1 MKKRDRPKVDGWLIL
16 DKPVGPTSTQALGRV
31 RRLFGGG
38 KAGHAGTLDPLASGI
53 LPIAFGEATKTLA
66 AIVDREK
73 TYRFRV
79 AWGAQTTTDDLE
91 GTITDQNDV
100 RPDAESIRAALS
112 AFRGPI
118 QQRPP
123 AFSAIK
129 VDGVRAYDLARS
141 GESVDLA
148 ERQVIVHRL
157 DLLEAT
163 IDHADLEL
171 VCGKGTYVR
180 SLARDLAR
188 ALGGFGHV
196 TVLRRTAVGAFDES
210 CAISLDFLQ
219 QCADKAQLVERL
231 LPVLTALDDIPVL
244 AVAVAEANLLR
255 SGRSVPLSQIIGLAD
270 LLTSTGQAVAV
281 LCDGVPVAL
290 GRIEADG
297 LRPTR
302 VFNL

>member
-1 MKKRDRPKVDGWLIL
+1 
-16 DKPVGPTSTQALGRV
+16 
-31 RRLFGGG
+31 
-38 KAGHAGTLDPLASGI
+38 
-53 LPIAFGEATKTLA
+53 
-66 AIVDREK
+66 
-73 TYRFRV
+73 
-79 AWGAQTTTDDLE
+79 
-91 GTITDQNDV
+91 
-100 RPDAESIRAALS
+100 
-112 AFRGPI
+112 
-118 QQRPP
+118 
-123 AFSAIK
+123 
-129 VDGVRAYDLARS
+129 
-141 GESVDLA
+141 
-148 ERQVIVHRL
+148 VHRL

-163 IDHADLEL
+163 PDHADLEL

-231 LPVLTALDDIPVL
+231 LPVLTALDDILVL

-255 SGRSVPLSQIIGLAD
+255 SGRSVPLSQVIGLAD
-270 LLTSTGQAVAV
+270 LLTSTGQAVAIT
-281 LCDGVPVAL
+281 CDGVPVAL
-290 GRIEADG
+290 GRIEEDG